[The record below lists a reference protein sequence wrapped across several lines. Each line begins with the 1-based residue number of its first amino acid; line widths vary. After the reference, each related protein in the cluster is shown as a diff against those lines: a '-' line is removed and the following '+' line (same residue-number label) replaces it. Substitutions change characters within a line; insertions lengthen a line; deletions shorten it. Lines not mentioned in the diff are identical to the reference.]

1 MAPSETESRSRSAH
15 SGARRVRTPR
25 RRSRLARMWRALTS
39 PYYRYRNAKVI
50 HSVRVGLA
58 MLASILAT
66 SGIDIPHGIWASVT
80 LLVVIGGLQ
89 HQGNIRKKAAERALG
104 TMLGAV
110 IGLVLIVVQAI
121 TGSVPLTYV
130 LMSLVAA
137 VCGYYA
143 IGKPGYVALLAAIT
157 MCIVAGHGDN
167 LIDTGLWRTLNVI
180 LGIVIAL
187 VFSFA
192 LPLHA
197 TYSWRYSLADNLREC
212 ARVYAQVASGVH
224 VDSDDQVQTFMR
236 LNARL
241 VQLRALMPSV
251 AKEIDVPLAQL
262 EQVQRLHRSLLSA
275 LEMLCT
281 GTGSYEQ
288 SLVREAFAERSETV
302 RRALL
307 ATARAL
313 RFGGGR
319 HPEAAQQ
326 ALRPVAAW
334 VDGGA
339 EDDTAG
345 EAGAGVHEGLP
356 EAPQGCQ
363 EPQMQGPYWLSLRVE
378 EQVERLRALLL
389 ETEPRWNI
397 ERAATHRMV

>member
-1 MAPSETESRSRSAH
+1 
-15 SGARRVRTPR
+15 
-25 RRSRLARMWRALTS
+25 
-39 PYYRYRNAKVI
+39 
-50 HSVRVGLA
+50 
-58 MLASILAT
+58 
-66 SGIDIPHGIWASVT
+66 
-80 LLVVIGGLQ
+80 
-89 HQGNIRKKAAERALG
+89 
-104 TMLGAV
+104 
-110 IGLVLIVVQAI
+110 
-121 TGSVPLTYV
+121 
-130 LMSLVAA
+130 

-212 ARVYAQVASGVH
+212 ARVYAQVANGVH
-224 VDSDDQVQTFMR
+224 VDADEQVQTFMR
-236 LNARL
+236 LNSRL

-251 AKEIDVPLAQL
+251 AKEIDVPITRL

-288 SLVREAFAERSETV
+288 TLVRVAFAERSETV

-326 ALRPVAAW
+326 ALRPIAAQ
-334 VDGGA
+334 VDQRG
-339 EDDTAG
+339 EG
-345 EAGAGVHEGLP
+345 EAGVAVHEGMP
-356 EAPQGCQ
+356 APPQGCP